1 MILSICSKKDFTTFK
16 KPARYDASMK
26 DLVLIP
32 ARGGSKG
39 IPGKNIN
46 PLNGRPLIYYTLDAA
61 CAVASPENIC
71 VSTDSDEIISIVREY
86 GLGVPFKRPDYL
98 ATDTASSYDVILHAI
113 DFYDQQG
120 MYYDR
125 ILLLQPT
132 SPFRNGT
139 HIREALSLYQPGLDM
154 VVSVKIAHAN
164 PYFNLFE
171 ENADG
176 FLTRSKSGNFT
187 RRQDCPVVYEFN
199 GAIYI
204 MNVQSLKIES
214 HIKFSKIRKYVMTEE
229 DSLDIDT
236 NIDWIIAEAILS
248 KKSHRM

>member
-1 MILSICSKKDFTTFK
+1 
-16 KPARYDASMK
+16 MK

-32 ARGGSKG
+32 ARGGSRG
-39 IPGKNIN
+39 IPGKNIKS
-46 PLNGRPLIYYTLDAA
+46 LNGKPLIYYTLDVA

-71 VSTDSDEIISIVREY
+71 VSTDSDEIIGIVREY

-98 ATDTASSYDVILHAI
+98 ATDTIGSYDAILHAI
-113 DFYDQQG
+113 DFYEQRG
-120 MYYDR
+120 MQYDR
-125 ILLLQPT
+125 VVLLQPT
-132 SPFRNGT
+132 SPFRTGT
-139 HIREALSLYQPGLDM
+139 HIREALSMYQPGLDM

-171 ENADG
+171 ENTEG
-176 FLTRSKSGNFT
+176 FLTRSKSGRFT

-204 MNVQSLKIES
+204 MNVQSLKIKP
-214 HIKFSKIRKYVMTEE
+214 HTKFSRIRKYVMTEE

-236 NIDWIIAEAILS
+236 KFDWIVAEAILS
-248 KKSHRM
+248 ERSAI